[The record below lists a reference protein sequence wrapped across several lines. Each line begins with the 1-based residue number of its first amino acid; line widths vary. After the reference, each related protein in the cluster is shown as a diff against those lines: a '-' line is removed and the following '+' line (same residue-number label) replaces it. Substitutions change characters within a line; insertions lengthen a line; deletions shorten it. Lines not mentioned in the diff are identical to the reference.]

1 MTEYITNIPLEKLKP
16 FPNHPFQV
24 RDDDSMR
31 ETVESI
37 KTYGVLQPAIVRPS
51 DDGSYEIL
59 SGHRRKHAC
68 ELAGKKSMPVIIRN
82 LDDDAAIIFMVD
94 SNLQR
99 ENILPSE
106 RAAAYKMKM
115 EALKR
120 QGVRSD
126 LTSSQLETKL
136 RTELYPPDRITA
148 RASTDGGRQK
158 DSLYSGSRDFLP
170 QAG

>member
-1 MTEYITNIPLEKLKP
+1 MPNLRRKARKKRQNKIIFTRGQDRSHLGKACPFSMPNFERGNLMTEYITNIPLEKLKP

-68 ELAGKKSMPVIIRN
+68 ELAGKK
-82 LDDDAAIIFMVD
+82 
-94 SNLQR
+94 
-99 ENILPSE
+99 
-106 RAAAYKMKM
+106 
-115 EALKR
+115 
-120 QGVRSD
+120 
-126 LTSSQLETKL
+126 
-136 RTELYPPDRITA
+136 
-148 RASTDGGRQK
+148 
-158 DSLYSGSRDFLP
+158 
-170 QAG
+170 

>member
-59 SGHRRKHAC
+59 SGIWTMTLPLFSWWIQIFSARIYCRVN
-68 ELAGKKSMPVIIRN
+68 ELR
-82 LDDDAAIIFMVD
+82 
-94 SNLQR
+94 
-99 ENILPSE
+99 
-106 RAAAYKMKM
+106 
-115 EALKR
+115 
-120 QGVRSD
+120 
-126 LTSSQLETKL
+126 LT
-136 RTELYPPDRITA
+136 R
-148 RASTDGGRQK
+148 
-158 DSLYSGSRDFLP
+158 
-170 QAG
+170 